1 MMKERNNFID
11 QFAVKGYVH
20 WEITDEN
27 GKVKRRGE
35 GIGSQWWL
43 KWIPNF
49 IRRVLPFGKQNA
61 VVDSARANLATFM
74 TGTSVTPPSYIMVGT
89 GTDTVAGS
97 DTGLQ
102 TPIVYTGSSYG
113 KAINSSSVFSQW
125 TARFIVSFATNEI
138 TTSAS
143 NIDLKEA
150 GLFTGTAIDSGMW
163 ARVNIDV
170 TKAPSENLVI
180 YWYITFERRSGLAIK
195 SGASIA
201 TTGNI
206 TQNTSSELAFASP
219 VTIVTIHNDTG
230 GRAYFKFNEALTGT
244 PPTNFDLVLEDGQS
258 WWLSEE
264 EIEMTSIFAYVT
276 SGNITMPSNTLSVR
290 GW

>member
-1 MMKERNNFID
+1 MNTRNNFID
-11 QFAVKGYVH
+11 PFATKGYVH

-35 GIGSQWWL
+35 GMGSQWWL
-43 KWIPNF
+43 KCIPSF
-49 IRRVLPFGKQNA
+49 IRRILPFGKQNA
-61 VVDSARANLATFM
+61 VVDSARASLASM
-74 TGTSVTPPSYIMVGT
+74 LTGASITPPSYIMVGT
-89 GTDTVAGS
+89 GTNPVAGG
-97 DTGLQ
+97 DLTLQ

-113 KAINSSSVFSQW
+113 KVVNSASVFSQW
-125 TARFIVSFATNEI
+125 TARFIVSFGTTEI
-138 TTSAS
+138 TTGGS
-143 NIDLKEA
+143 NVNVKEA
-150 GLFTGTAIDSGMW
+150 GLFTGTATDSTMW
-163 ARVNIDV
+163 ARVNLDV
-170 TKAPSENLVI
+170 TKAPSENLII

-195 SGASIA
+195 TGSSVA

-206 TQNTSSELAFASP
+206 TQNTSSALTFASP

-244 PPTNFDLVLEDGQS
+244 PPTNFDLSLEDGQS

-264 EIEMTSIFAYVT
+264 EIEISAIHAYVT
-276 SGNITMPSNTLSVR
+276 SGNVTMPSTTLSVR